1 MGGWVEGRKEGKNV
15 CVCVCVC
22 SGHVWMDGWMD
33 GWMYICMYVWLS
45 SQSIK
50 VRLFV
55 CTVGI
60 GVAVLLTI
68 NAKTPSDITIDN
80 VQ

>member
-1 MGGWVEGRKEGKNV
+1 MYVDR
-15 CVCVCVC
+15 CVCMLWAC
-22 SGHVWMDGWMD
+22 MDGWMD
-33 GWMYICMYVWLS
+33 VCVCMDGWMDVYMYVWLS

-55 CTVGI
+55 CTIGI
-60 GVAVLLTI
+60 GVDVLLTI